1 MLIVHNGTISM
12 MCFYLSSSFF
22 KLKNIIDKYE
32 STMKVRYLKCTLNT
46 DKTGNIREL
55 SDHRNLSIMKT
66 VTEFVIYQCLIFN
79 FMSTTAII

>member
-1 MLIVHNGTISM
+1 
-12 MCFYLSSSFF
+12 
-22 KLKNIIDKYE
+22 
-32 STMKVRYLKCTLNT
+32 MKVRYLKCTLNT
-46 DKTGNIREL
+46 DKTGNIWEL